1 MTLTIKDPPDS
12 NGPGKQ
18 GTPSQNSEN
27 KPAQSPRSNPVCLE
41 VGITIRSLP
50 TEAASLTQP
59 IREEGRTV
67 IVFDNGAVLRCKN
80 NLPIG
85 QTVILSNPSGRDVV
99 CRVVAGHNLPSVKGY
114 VEVEF
119 MEAVSD
125 FWSIHHDAAPAAGT
139 AAPQAETPLAPPDLR
154 QTSTAPPPA
163 PPRVAAPIEAPAKP
177 VSAPPAGRPT
187 FSDISSVMDST
198 PSAAPLEPKNEPA
211 RPAPQVAAK
220 SASDYSHSDNSRPT
234 SLANWDSLDSVLSVE
249 KPSSPPRDAW
259 PSTPSKTPSTNPPPR
274 DFMSKGLMAY
284 EKPGSAS
291 GSSMGRTP
299 MIVGI
304 AAIVLAAVSGVVFF
318 MHRSSA
324 PVAVAETP
332 SASHPA
338 ASNPPSPNNA
348 PAPAAAPQA
357 DASPSSARPQLPAQ
371 PVSIDQGQA
380 PSALAPVPAVATS
393 PVNADSAGDT
403 LNSRRQEK
411 KSTGDKQA
419 ETAASRRP
427 SIPSLK
433 MSSPSAPAKTLAD
446 PGQTNAPMTD
456 IAAVGPIGGTPSA
469 NLLTSAGRTSNPPAP
484 PPSATA
490 PATVAK
496 TVRDPKLISSVAAVY
511 PPTAKQTN
519 VQGSVTVSASINEV
533 GKVVSATAL
542 SGPLLLREAAVDA
555 VKKWKYSPGLVDG
568 KPAPSQATVRVEFR
582 LN

>member
-12 NGPGKQ
+12 NGPGKP

-41 VGITIRSLP
+41 VGVTIRSLP
-50 TEAASLTQP
+50 TEAASLTQA

-125 FWSIHHDAAPAAGT
+125 FWSIHQDAAPAAGT
-139 AAPQAETPLAPPDLR
+139 AAPPAETPLTPPALRQASAPP
-154 QTSTAPPPA
+154 AA

-177 VSAPPAGRPT
+177 LSAPSAGRPT
-187 FSDISSVMDST
+187 FSDVSNLKGAT
-198 PSAAPLEPKNEPA
+198 PSAAPLEPKSEPA

-220 SASDYSHSDNSRPT
+220 SASDYSHSEISRST
-234 SLANWDSLDSVLSVE
+234 SLANWDSLDSTLSVD

-259 PSTPSKTPSTNPPPR
+259 PSTPSTTPPTTPPSR

-304 AAIVLAAVSGVVFF
+304 AAIVLAAVSGVAFF

-324 PVAVAETP
+324 LVAVAETP
-332 SASHPA
+332 SASQPA
-338 ASNPPSPNNA
+338 APNPPAPNSA
-348 PAPAAAPQA
+348 PASAAALRA
-357 DASPSSARPQLPAQ
+357 DASPASAQPQLPPQ
-371 PVSIDQGQA
+371 PVSVDQGGV
-380 PSALAPVPAVATS
+380 PSALSPVPAVATS
-393 PVNADSAGDT
+393 PVNADSGADS

-411 KSTGDKQA
+411 KSAAAKQD
-419 ETAASRRP
+419 ETVSAHRP

-446 PGQTNAPMTD
+446 PGQTSAPMTE
-456 IAAVGPIGGTPSA
+456 IAAVGPLGGAPSA
-469 NLLTSAGRTSNPPAP
+469 SLLTSAGRTSNPPTP
-484 PPSATA
+484 PPSA
-490 PATVAK
+490 PAAVAK

-519 VQGSVTVSASINEV
+519 VQGSVTVSASINEN
-533 GKVVSATAL
+533 GKVVGATAL